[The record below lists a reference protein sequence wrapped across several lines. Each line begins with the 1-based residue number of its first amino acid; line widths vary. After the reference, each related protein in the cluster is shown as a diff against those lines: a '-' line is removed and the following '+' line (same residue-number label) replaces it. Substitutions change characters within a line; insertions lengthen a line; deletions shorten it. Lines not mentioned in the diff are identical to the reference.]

1 MILVTGAAGKTG
13 RTLLTAL
20 KMAQQPTRAFV
31 RTEVQAQE
39 LQPLADEVMVGDL
52 SHADALLKATAS
64 IQRVYH
70 ICPNMHPD
78 EVAIAQ
84 DVMAAALANGISHF
98 VYHSVL
104 HPQTEEMPHHWQKL
118 RVEELLF
125 KSRLNYTIL
134 QPAAY
139 MQNVLVGWNLIVE
152 QGLYRVPYA
161 LETKLGMV
169 DLQDVTTVGAH
180 ILTDPI
186 DLHNGAIYELATSE
200 VLDQRAVAQILGQVL
215 GREVQAERVDRTAW
229 RANVQAAGLNPYA
242 IDTLEKMFDYYENYG
257 FWGNERVLT
266 DLLGRPPARFADWIG
281 DYIT

>member
-64 IQRVYH
+64 IQRIYH

-104 HPQTEEMPHHWQKL
+104 HPQTEEMPL
-118 RVEELLF
+118 
-125 KSRLNYTIL
+125 KSGLNYTIL

-200 VLDQRAVAQILGQVL
+200 VLDQRAIAQILGQVL
-215 GREVQAERVDRTAW
+215 GREVQAEAVDRVAW
-229 RANVQAAGLNPYA
+229 RAGVQAAGLNTYA